1 MEPHQTCAQG
11 AWNSPSSP
19 SWPTPRLGH
28 QEEVPEAGTYHP
40 RSNVLLK
47 GSFGTTKESLGSQAE
62 SQGRVAERPQSL
74 SLRGRELNKPWRH
87 PGPRWSPGAARSWTC
102 SSCAARHLAWE
113 SAHIWGDQLASEGAP
128 TPTASQPTNQLT
140 NQPTDQPTDPSK
152 PENTTEPI
160 PGGQYSWSSV
170 TCLATVA
177 VMWSGRRLLLSRGS
191 KVSRSNKPMGHTAKA
206 HLVTVEEC

>member
-28 QEEVPEAGTYHP
+28 QEEVPEAGTYHLH
-40 RSNVLLK
+40 SNVLLK

-74 SLRGRELNKPWRH
+74 SLRGKELSKPWRH

-102 SSCAARHLAWE
+102 SSCAAWHLAWE

-128 TPTASQPTNQLT
+128 TPTASQPTNQPINRPT
-140 NQPTDQPTDPSK
+140 NQPTLASRKTPQNLFLVGSTLGLQSHAWPLWQSCGQGDACYSVGAARC
-152 PENTTEPI
+152 
-160 PGGQYSWSSV
+160 PGV
-170 TCLATVA
+170 T
-177 VMWSGRRLLLSRGS
+177 
-191 KVSRSNKPMGHTAKA
+191 NP
-206 HLVTVEEC
+206 